1 MNIKHQMTIKDEKD
15 IILVRKLGREVA
27 TNLGFNHIDQV
38 RITTAISELA
48 RNVVKYAG
56 DGTIS
61 IEVIHKYVPGLL
73 VVVADNGPGIVSV
86 KKAME
91 DGFTT
96 SNSLGAGLPG
106 VKRLMDEF
114 LIDSALQQGTRI
126 KVVKWLKN

>member
-1 MNIKHQMTIKDEKD
+1 MTVKHQLKINEEKD
-15 IILVRKLGREVA
+15 IIHVRKIGREVA
-27 TNLGFNHIDQV
+27 KMLGFNHIDQV

-56 DGTIS
+56 NGTIS
-61 IEVIHKYVPGLL
+61 ISTIHQYAPGLEI
-73 VVVADNGPGIVSV
+73 VVQDEGPGIANI

-114 LIDSALQQGTRI
+114 LIESQVDNGTQIR
-126 KVVKWLKN
+126 VVKWLKN